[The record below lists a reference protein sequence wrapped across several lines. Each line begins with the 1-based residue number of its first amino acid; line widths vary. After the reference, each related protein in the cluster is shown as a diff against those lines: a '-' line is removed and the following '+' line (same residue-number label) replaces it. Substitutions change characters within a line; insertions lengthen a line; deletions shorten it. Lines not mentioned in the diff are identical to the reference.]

1 MRTTPAAGM
10 FTGPEGPTAVARPSE
25 WKVISLL
32 CTLFVLA
39 CLIAVGV
46 VVARPKFRRA
56 VLEVVDRPA
65 GPGAPAVAP
74 TPNRSPQTLEGVLTR
89 QLVTGEITGS
99 QYRHAMA
106 SIAVRDAERH
116 PLEVPPDA
124 APPEAA

>member
-1 MRTTPAAGM
+1 MIPVLCVFFLLVCLIVAGVVASRPQLRRS
-10 FTGPEGPTAVARPSE
+10 FFEVDDKQTGP
-25 WKVISLL
+25 
-32 CTLFVLA
+32 
-39 CLIAVGV
+39 
-46 VVARPKFRRA
+46 
-56 VLEVVDRPA
+56 
-65 GPGAPAVAP
+65 VAP
-74 TPNRSPQTLEGVLTR
+74 GDASSPNQSPQTLEGVLTR